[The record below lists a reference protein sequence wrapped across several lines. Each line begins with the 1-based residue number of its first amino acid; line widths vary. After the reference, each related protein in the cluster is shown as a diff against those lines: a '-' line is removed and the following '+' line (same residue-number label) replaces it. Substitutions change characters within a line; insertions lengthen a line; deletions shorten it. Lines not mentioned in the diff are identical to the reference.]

1 LIEFVLLVISEVS
14 SHLTP
19 YFYLKDH
26 IDMKGEQLENKTD
39 WWSRL
44 SPKGSENFTN

>member
-1 LIEFVLLVISEVS
+1 
-14 SHLTP
+14 
-19 YFYLKDH
+19 
-26 IDMKGEQLENKTD
+26 MKGEQLENKTD